1 MINLPEDY
9 VISKFFQYNYAPKHN
24 TYNNTYQGGCC
35 ICKEGDSFGKKKR
48 CYYIPEN
55 NNIFCHNCG
64 WSSTP
69 LTWIREVSGKTIAEI
84 IEEVGDCDIKVD
96 ILEEITKST
105 YTTPPRPTNTLPE
118 NSINLFDKAQLSYYK
133 DNDIVKQCLQVIRD
147 RMLDVACNRPDSL
160 YVSLTDKVHRNRII
174 IPFFNEHRDI
184 EFYQT
189 RGVLEKELKT
199 RPKYVSKIN
208 AEKTLFNIDKIS
220 GDYDSV
226 YIFEGPINA
235 FFVKNSVAVA
245 GITDRGSHMFTKK
258 QQHQIDTTLRLFD
271 KVWVLDS
278 QWIDKASL
286 KKSEILLRN
295 NQNVFIWPENFG
307 KHFKDFNDICILTN
321 RNEINHEF
329 IKKNTFKGLEGVLRL
344 SNIKSKVS

>member
-1 MINLPEDY
+1 MISLPEEY
-9 VISKFFQYNYAPKHN
+9 VISKFFQYTYTPKHN
-24 TYNNTYQGGCC
+24 AYNNTYQGGCC

-48 CYYIPEN
+48 CYYIPKN

-69 LTWIREVSGKTIAEI
+69 ITWIREVTGKTISEILSEIGECDTKVDI
-84 IEEVGDCDIKVD
+84 IEEISK
-96 ILEEITKST
+96 ET
-105 YTTPPRPTNTLPE
+105 YVAPKTSKTLPE

-133 DNDIVKQCLQVIRD
+133 DNPILQKC
-147 RMLDVACNRPDSL
+147 LDVISSRLLDKGVNRPDSL
-160 YVSLTDKVHRNRII
+160 YVSLTDKVHKNRII
-174 IPFFNEHRDI
+174 IPFFNESHDI

-189 RGVLEKELKT
+189 RGVLDKELRT
-199 RPKYVSKIN
+199 RPKYISKIN
-208 AEKTLFNIDKIS
+208 AEKTLFNIDKIT

-245 GITDRGSHMFTKK
+245 GITEKGNHMFTKR
-258 QQHQIDTTLRLFD
+258 QQHQVDTTLKLFD

-278 QWIDKASL
+278 QWIDNASL

-295 NQNVFIWPENFG
+295 NQKVFIWPENFG
-307 KHFKDFNDICILTN
+307 KIFKDFNDICVMTQK
-321 RNEINHEF
+321 NEIKHEF
-329 IKKNTFKGLEGVLRL
+329 IQKNTFNGLEGVLKL
-344 SNIKSKVS
+344 AHIKSKRS